1 MPAQL
6 ASSAP
11 HAKHKPPRDAMP
23 HGDGP
28 RGGLAHGTGMADSRF
43 PELARSH
50 WMPMLGRSNNA
61 RPTTNSL
68 WAQTARQPSTSW
80 PMQMSAAE
88 RSLSGGPL
96 EGPSGYIGMHTI
108 QRHTARQVVDA
119 ARPMGTSFLP
129 QPPPQPPRRAR
140 RVETEAERAE
150 RRARRHAEDEA
161 LLKEFATTS
170 GGAFPSWRN
179 DALPIDNRAAKRRDA
194 TTDFREM
201 SLMSTGRIINF
212 GGKRIV
218 PGREMD

>member
-1 MPAQL
+1 
-6 ASSAP
+6 
-11 HAKHKPPRDAMP
+11 MP

-43 PELARSH
+43 PELGRSH
-50 WMPMLGRSNNA
+50 WMPMLGRADNA
-61 RPTTNSL
+61 RPMTNAL

-80 PMQMSAAE
+80 PAQISAAE

-96 EGPSGYIGMHTI
+96 EGPSGYIGMHTM
-108 QRHTARQVVDA
+108 QRHTARQVVAA
-119 ARPMGTSFLP
+119 ARPMGRLP
-129 QPPPQPPRRAR
+129 QPPPQPRAR
-140 RVETEAERAE
+140 RVYSEAERAE
-150 RRARRHAEDEA
+150 RRAVRAAEEEA
-161 LLKEFATTS
+161 ILKEFATTS
-170 GGAFPSWRN
+170 GGAFPSWTR
-179 DALPIDNRAAKRRDA
+179 DAIPRDNRAAKLRDA